1 MPQRPLRLGR
11 PVPVEQAQTEIKR
24 CRRRDRTRQAFRR
37 LRQQVARGAAIDRG
51 AGEIVWPGVGDRQV
65 DSEFGGRDRDEQ
77 HGFHSVGTGSM
88 VGHDI
93 ISVATR
99 RHRPAMKLLALDTT
113 CATCSVA
120 VWDGTAA
127 VAHRVE
133 TMQRGHA
140 EALMPMVEAVL
151 AESGLGYAALDAIA
165 VTRGPGTFTGLRI
178 GLAAARGL
186 ALAAGL
192 PLIGL
197 TTLEVIAVAARRHRA
212 NRFVS
217 VMIEAR
223 RGEVYSQTFAADGV
237 AIDDAAALAPEAAL
251 RRATA
256 VDAVLAGDA
265 APRLAALTA
274 DVDVAPGDGLPD
286 AVVLAARAA
295 ERALPR
301 VGEIVAP
308 LYLRPPD
315 AKLPGAVGGR

>member
-1 MPQRPLRLGR
+1 
-11 PVPVEQAQTEIKR
+11 
-24 CRRRDRTRQAFRR
+24 
-37 LRQQVARGAAIDRG
+37 
-51 AGEIVWPGVGDRQV
+51 
-65 DSEFGGRDRDEQ
+65 
-77 HGFHSVGTGSM
+77 M

-99 RHRPAMKLLALDTT
+99 RHRPAMKLLALDTP

-274 DVDVAPGDGLPD
+274 GVDVAPGDGLPD